1 MTDARP
7 VAGAEQAGSGLPRLG
22 ETPWAGS
29 PRRGG
34 DIVRTGQVVGTMASA
49 AEGWRGVMSEAPT
62 LTPHVL
68 VLDDDPSVRQLV
80 CDYLRDNELRATAV
94 ASGKEFDAALAR
106 ETIDLVVLD
115 LRLPGEDGLQIAR
128 RLRETS
134 SLPILMLTGR
144 AEEADRV
151 MGLEL
156 GADDYLTKPFSTR
169 ELLARIRALLR
180 RARAQAT
187 VADAIARVR
196 AYRFGSWELN
206 IGLRRLKAADGRS
219 VELTNGE
226 FSLLAAFVSSPQR
239 VLSRDQLL
247 DLSRLH
253 NAEVYDRSIDVQILR
268 LRRKIERDPARPQ
281 FIKTE
286 RGAGYLFD
294 AVVEA
299 VH

>member
-1 MTDARP
+1 MLQARYHP
-7 VAGAEQAGSGLPRLG
+7 VPAQLAGRWLA
-22 ETPWAGS
+22 
-29 PRRGG
+29 
-34 DIVRTGQVVGTMASA
+34 ASA
-49 AEGWRGVMSEAPT
+49 SVPESPT
-62 LTPHVL
+62 PQSNAALTPHVL
-68 VLDDDPSVRQLV
+68 ALDDDPSVRQLV
-80 CDYLRDNELRATAV
+80 HDYLVDNELRCTAV
-94 ASGKEFDAALAR
+94 ATGAEFDQVIAR
-106 ETIDLVVLD
+106 EAIDLVVLD
-115 LRLPGEDGLQIAR
+115 VRLQGEDGLQIAR

-134 SLPILMLTGR
+134 TVPILMLTGR

-156 GADDYLTKPFSTR
+156 GADDYLTKPFSPR

-187 VADAIARVR
+187 VADAIAKVR
-196 AYRFGSWELN
+196 AYRFGGWELN
-206 IGLRRLKAADGRS
+206 IGLRRLRSSDGRV

-268 LRRKIERDPARPQ
+268 LRRKIEADPSQPQ

-286 RGAGYLFD
+286 RGAGYLF
-294 AVVEA
+294 AASVEL
-299 VH
+299 VT